1 MKFYSGF
8 IGVTNGGEYIK
19 PVIGWAVGEK

>member
-1 MKFYSGF
+1 MNLYSGF
-8 IGVTNGGEYIK
+8 IGVTNTGEYLK